1 MIVDSHGHYGG
12 CYIFDHHV
20 DEQELIETMDANGV
34 DISMLMPFPGTN
46 EEAKIHD
53 QIYALGQK
61 YSGRIYGMISINP
74 HTEYSAYMNE
84 VERCVKLGFR
94 AIKIHPLGHACP
106 VHTKDANKV
115 FEAAAMF
122 DLPVIVH
129 TGLGVPF
136 TLPSVV
142 IPRAKQFPQLKIILA
157 HGGAYVYSSEAE
169 LVAKEYTNV
178 YLETSWVGAPHR
190 ISSFIKNCPGKVM
203 FGSDLL
209 NNVESELAKIR
220 SIKNISIEE
229 QQLCLGGTAKEVFKL

>member
-1 MIVDSHGHYGG
+1 MIVDSHGHYGS

-20 DEQELIETMDANGV
+20 DEQELIETMDMNGV
-34 DISMLMPFPGTN
+34 DVSMLMPFPGTN
-46 EEAKIHD
+46 EESKIHD
-53 QIYALGQK
+53 QIHALSKKYA
-61 YSGRIYGMISINP
+61 GRIYGMISINP
-74 HTEYSAYMNE
+74 HYNYSTYMHE
-84 VERCVKLGFR
+84 VERCVAMGFR

-106 VHTKDANKV
+106 VHSKNADKV
-115 FEAAAMF
+115 FESAATF
-122 DLPVIVH
+122 NLPVIVH

-142 IPRAKQFPQLKIILA
+142 IPRDKQFPQVKIILA

-169 LVAKEYTNV
+169 LVAKEYANV

-190 ISSFIKNCPGKVM
+190 IKSFIKNCPGKVM

-220 SIKNISIEE
+220 SIKGISAEE
-229 QQLCLGGTAKEVFKL
+229 MELCLGGTAKEVFNL